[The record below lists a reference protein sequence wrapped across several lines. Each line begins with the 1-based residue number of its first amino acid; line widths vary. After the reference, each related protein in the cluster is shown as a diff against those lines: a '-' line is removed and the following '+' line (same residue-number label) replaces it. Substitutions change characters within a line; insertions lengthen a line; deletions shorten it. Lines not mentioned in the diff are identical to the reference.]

1 MLLVI
6 DVGNTNMEFGVYRGE
21 ELVGS
26 FRLMT
31 DANRTSDELGLW
43 LCQYFQRFGLELG
56 QVEDVVIGSVVPQV
70 MHTLTNAMV
79 KYFGKTPIIV
89 DEDVDPGLPYGV
101 SGDERLGADRS
112 VACIAALEKYG
123 APLVVLDFGTAT
135 TLDAVSREGVY
146 LGGCIT
152 AGVQVSIDGLFQKT
166 ALLPRVELVKPDTV
180 LSTTA
185 VGQIQAGAVLGY
197 IGAIEYLIRHAK
209 EEIGQPDTK
218 VVATGG
224 LSRLVADAAALR
236 EDTAL
241 VTIMYANNE
250 IGTIQP
256 IAEIGALCRA
266 RGIPFHTDA
275 VQAAGHVPVDVKA
288 EQIDLLSLSGH
299 KLHAPKG
306 VGALY
311 CRKGLRFP
319 NLIDGGAQERGRRA
333 GTENVAGI
341 VALGKAASL
350 MREGMEERMRYVASL
365 RDRLIDGALKIARS
379 RLNGDREKRLPGNA
393 SCCFEGVEGESLLL
407 LLDFQGISGSSGSAC
422 TSGSLDPSHVLL
434 SIGLPHE
441 IAHGSLRLTLDEN
454 HTVEDVDYILEK
466 LPPVIDRLREMS
478 PLWERIK
485 NGEIKF

>member
-56 QVEDVVIGSVVPQV
+56 QVEDVVIGSVAPQV
-70 MHTLTNAMV
+70 MHTLSRAV
-79 KYFGKTPIIV
+79 QKYVGKTPLV
-89 DEDVDPGLPYGV
+89 LDEALDPGLPYV
-101 SGDERLGADRS
+101 ECDSDERLGPDRAAAD
-112 VACIAALEKYG
+112 IAAIEQPETLGVDLLAADAAAAAEY
-123 APLVVLDFGTAT
+123 PLPVVVFDFGTAT

-224 LSRLVADAAALR
+224 LSRLVADNTELIDVVDPQLVLDGLR
-236 EDTAL
+236 IIYE
-241 VTIMYANNE
+241 
-250 IGTIQP
+250 
-256 IAEIGALCRA
+256 RA
-266 RGIPFHTDA
+266 R
-275 VQAAGHVPVDVKA
+275 
-288 EQIDLLSLSGH
+288 
-299 KLHAPKG
+299 
-306 VGALY
+306 
-311 CRKGLRFP
+311 R
-319 NLIDGGAQERGRRA
+319 
-333 GTENVAGI
+333 
-341 VALGKAASL
+341 
-350 MREGMEERMRYVASL
+350 
-365 RDRLIDGALKIARS
+365 
-379 RLNGDREKRLPGNA
+379 
-393 SCCFEGVEGESLLL
+393 
-407 LLDFQGISGSSGSAC
+407 
-422 TSGSLDPSHVLL
+422 
-434 SIGLPHE
+434 
-441 IAHGSLRLTLDEN
+441 
-454 HTVEDVDYILEK
+454 
-466 LPPVIDRLREMS
+466 
-478 PLWERIK
+478 
-485 NGEIKF
+485 